1 MRVAFVSFNRILH
14 ILQVGSF
21 TRNKVLHVG
30 SFTTNTWV
38 ALLERSTPKSVGSL
52 DCYKYSTWV
61 GSLDVYSMSV
71 ALPQILHVGT
81 VARKKYSMSVALPQ
95 ILHVG
100 TVARKKYPMWVAS
113 IDLYTLTDF
122 VATFTYILHVGSFTR
137 FLLELPPL
145 LRVRKHTN
153 YSVWVASIHC
163 ARILL
168 YVILFEMLHVSR
180 FTGLGT
186 PCR

>member
-61 GSLDVYSMSV
+61 GSLDV
-71 ALPQILHVGT
+71 
-81 VARKKYSMSVALPQ
+81 YSMSVALPQ